1 MQKLTTSLWFDTQ
14 AEEAAYF
21 YASLFPESKVGRVM
35 HYGPAGPGP
44 EGTVMT
50 AAFTLAGQE
59 FMGING
65 GPMFP
70 FTEAVS
76 FVVNCENQ
84 DEVDY
89 YWDKLAEGGEH
100 GVCGWLKDKY
110 GLSWQVVPTV
120 LDELMSDPDPEAAR
134 RTTEAMLR
142 MTKFV
147 IADLQRAHDGA

>member
-1 MQKLTTSLWFDTQ
+1 VKTLTTSLWFDTQ
-14 AEEAAYF
+14 AEEAAQF
-21 YASLFPESKVGRVM
+21 YASLFPDSKVGRAAR
-35 HYGPAGPGP
+35 YGPAGPGP

-50 AAFTLAGQE
+50 VAFTLVGRD
-59 FMGING
+59 FIGING
-65 GPMFP
+65 GPQFP

-84 DEVDY
+84 DEVDF
-89 YWDKLAEGGEH
+89 YWDKLAEGGQH

-120 LDELMSDPDPEAAR
+120 LAELMTDRDPEAAR
-134 RTTEAMLR
+134 RTTEAMLS
-142 MTKFV
+142 MTKLV

>member
-14 AEEAAYF
+14 AEDAAQF
-21 YASLFPESKVGRVM
+21 YASVFPDSKVGRVVR
-35 HYGPAGPGP
+35 YGPAGPGP

-50 AAFTLAGQE
+50 VSFTLFGQE

-65 GPMFP
+65 GPLFP

-76 FVVNCENQ
+76 FVVNCEDQ

-100 GVCGWLKDKY
+100 GVCGWLKDSY
-110 GLSWQVVPTV
+110 GLSWQVVPTA
-120 LDELMSDPDPEAAR
+120 LGELMADPDPEAAR
-134 RTTEAMLR
+134 RTTEAMLG
-142 MTKFV
+142 MTKLV

>member
-14 AEEAAYF
+14 AEGAAQF
-21 YASLFPESKVGRVM
+21 YASVFPDSKVGRVVY
-35 HYGPAGPGP
+35 YGPAGPGP
-44 EGTVMT
+44 EGTAMT
-50 AAFTLAGQE
+50 VSFTLFGQD

-65 GPMFP
+65 GPLFP

-76 FVVNCENQ
+76 FVVNCEDQ

-100 GVCGWLKDKY
+100 GVCGWLKDRY
-110 GLSWQVVPTV
+110 GLSWQVVPKA
-120 LDELMSDPDPEAAR
+120 LGELMTHSDPEAAR
-134 RTTEAMLR
+134 RTTEAMLS
-142 MTKFV
+142 MTKLV